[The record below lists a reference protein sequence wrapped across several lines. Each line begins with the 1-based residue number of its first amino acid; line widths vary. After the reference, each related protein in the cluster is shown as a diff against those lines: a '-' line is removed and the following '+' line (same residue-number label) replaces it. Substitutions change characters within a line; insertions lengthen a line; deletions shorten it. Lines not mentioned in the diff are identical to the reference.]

1 MRLDVQAIEDAFSKT
16 GMKPIRKSFGDGSVG
31 CGMQAYAR
39 AHEDIYKGH
48 PANVSLLGV
57 GRPYFEGF
65 TTGWDG
71 HSALPDERV
80 LTQYGGPE
88 GAMRYHDGLED
99 GAKAAE
105 ALFAHELIPA

>member
-1 MRLDVQAIEDAFSKT
+1 MRLDAQAIEDAFTQT
-16 GMKPIRKSFGDGSVG
+16 GLTPIRKSFGDGSVG
-31 CGMQAYAR
+31 CGMQAFAR
-39 AHEDIYKGH
+39 AHDVYKGR
-48 PANVSLLGV
+48 PANVSLRSV

-71 HSALPDERV
+71 YKPLPDSRI

-88 GAMRYHDGLED
+88 GAMRYYDGVED

-105 ALFAHELIPA
+105 AVFARELVPA